1 MLGKSLASVGMPE
14 LQKAVMGMDPRIKPF
29 EALAEL
35 QTRVKR
41 EKMKQSMQA
50 QNPQQQPVAQQA
62 LAEAASLQNPY
73 MSGLGGAPVESPVG
87 MAGGG
92 IVAFQEGGDVPGF
105 QAGVYIPQE
114 FDNTIVGL
122 EAGDLYAQ
130 AMAKIKAGKPL
141 SPKEAAVVN
150 QGAAG
155 TKSEPPRSRNIDMP
169 AAFDNTISG
178 FQPGNRY
185 AEEMAKIKAKEDE
198 AKNRPLSGQ
207 EKALIT
213 ASGPLAAVG
222 DLALSPVNL
231 VRNALRN
238 PLDKSERPSMTPM
251 LDARK
256 RAMDTF
262 MPNAEKTSSRSQRP
276 EYDAATQERGT
287 AALEAMRDIQTG
299 SEAGASGNAAAGL
312 AGAAAARG
320 AGAGGSGRAGTGAAG
335 VGLGSIPSA
344 YDTGF
349 TPQTDDERIASMM
362 KYKKAMGAQNEE
374 FLAPIK
380 DRLAQYE
387 KEAADQKRYAIP
399 DALVQAGLG
408 MMAGKS
414 QYALQNI
421 GEGGAAGL
429 AALRESRKLDR
440 AAQDKLLQANADMA
454 KSRIALEKG
463 DEQTAASLANQARQ
477 EQQAGAQFK
486 LLGQHYANQDR
497 ASQLQAQAYLARAN
511 ALGGADKSALTQ
523 FQAGKLADMAGDNV
537 QKFMDSS
544 AGMQALITARAE
556 AKSAG
561 VPFDAMKF
569 RSDLVQRE
577 MQRLQQTMS
586 NGTMPAQASLTGGP
600 NLAEADLA
608 LINKYMR

>member
-41 EKMKQSMQA
+41 EKMKQAAQA

-73 MSGLGGAPVESPVG
+73 MAGLAAAPVESPVG

-105 QAGVYIPQE
+105 AGGVYMPAE
-114 FDNTIVGL
+114 FDNTIAGF

-169 AAFDNTISG
+169 AAFDNTITG

-185 AEEMAKIKAKEDE
+185 AEEMAKIKAREDE

-207 EKALIT
+207 EKALIAT
-213 ASGPLAAVG
+213 SAPLAAAG
-222 DLALSPVNL
+222 DVAALPINVL
-231 VRNALRN
+231 RNSLRN
-238 PLDKSERPSMTPM
+238 PLEKGEGPSLTPFSDM
-251 LDARK
+251 RARAMEQFMPKDEAPARK
-256 RAMDTF
+256 TLNLRDPRLVGSDTF
-262 MPNAEKTSSRSQRP
+262 AEQITPSRSDRI
-276 EYDAATQERGT
+276 A
-287 AALEAMRDIQTG
+287 EAKRDI
-299 SEAGASGNAAAGL
+299 EKEAGL
-312 AGAAAARG
+312 ASAAAARKA
-320 AGAGGSGRAGTGAAG
+320 AGIGTGAAG
-335 VGLGSIPSA
+335 VGLRSIPTKYEHGLEPMS
-344 YDTGF
+344 
-349 TPQTDDERIASMM
+349 DEDRIASVL

-380 DRLAQYE
+380 ERLAQYE
-387 KEAADQKRYAIP
+387 REAEDQKKYAIP

-429 AALRESRKLDR
+429 AALRESKKLDR
-440 AAQDKLLQANADMA
+440 AAQDKLLAAQSDMA

-463 DEQTAASLANQARQ
+463 DEQTAAALANQGRQ
-477 EQQAGAQFK
+477 EQQAAAQFN
-486 LLGQHYANQDR
+486 LLGQYYAGSNAAQM
-497 ASQLQAQAYLARAN
+497 AQANAAMARAN
-511 ALGGADKSALTQ
+511 AVGSAGSADKHLAVLTRVRGLLNQ
-523 FQAGKLADMAGDNV
+523 DPQYKEAAKLANMPGAMGDKARQSMQEMETKLYRQLAPELLTGMEPTTMQSGGPKLAD
-537 QKFMDSS
+537 
-544 AGMQALITARAE
+544 
-556 AKSAG
+556 
-561 VPFDAMKF
+561 
-569 RSDLVQRE
+569 
-577 MQRLQQTMS
+577 
-586 NGTMPAQASLTGGP
+586 
-600 NLAEADLA
+600 ADLA

>member
-41 EKMKQSMQA
+41 EKMKQAAQA

-73 MSGLGGAPVESPVG
+73 MAGLASAPVESPVG

-141 SPKEAAVVN
+141 TPKETAVVN

-198 AKNRPLSGQ
+198 AKNRPLSSQ
-207 EKALIT
+207 EKALIAT
-213 ASGPLAAVG
+213 SAPLAAAG
-222 DLALSPVNL
+222 DVAALPINVL
-231 VRNALRN
+231 RNALRN
-238 PLDKSERPSMTPM
+238 PLEKGERPSLTPFS
-251 LDARK
+251 DIRARS
-256 RAMDTF
+256 METF
-262 MPNAEKTSSRSQRP
+262 MPKDEAPARNTLNLRDPRLVGSDTFADQT
-276 EYDAATQERGT
+276 AGT
-287 AALEAMRDIQTG
+287 RNEQ
-299 SEAGASGNAAAGL
+299 NAAAKEIAKKEAL
-312 AGAAAARG
+312 AGLEGAAVR
-320 AGAGGSGRAGTGAAG
+320 GSGRAGTGAAG

-349 TPQTDDERIASMM
+349 AAQSDEDRIASMQ

-374 FLAPIK
+374 FLRPLSE
-380 DRLAQYE
+380 RLSKYE
-387 KEAADQKRYAIP
+387 SEVEEGKKGAMA

-429 AALRESRKLDR
+429 AALRESKKLDR
-440 AAQDKLLQANADMA
+440 AAQEKLLTAQSDMA

-497 ASQLQAQAYLARAN
+497 AAQLQAQAYLARAN
-511 ALGGADKSALTQ
+511 AMGGVDKSALTQ

-544 AGMQALITARAE
+544 AGMQALITARAA
-556 AKSAG
+556 AKNAG

-569 RSDLVQRE
+569 RSDLVRQE
-577 MQRLQQTMS
+577 MQRLQQTM
-586 NGTMPAQASLTGGP
+586 GGATMPAQASPAGGGSGARF
-600 NLAEADLA
+600 LGFE
-608 LINKYMR
+608 

>member
-1 MLGKSLASVGMPE
+1 MPE

-41 EKMKQSMQA
+41 EKMKQAAQA

-73 MSGLGGAPVESPVG
+73 MAGLAAAPVESPVG

-114 FDNTIVGL
+114 FDNTIAGF

-169 AAFDNTISG
+169 AAFDNTITG

-207 EKALIT
+207 EKALIAT
-213 ASGPLAAVG
+213 SAPLAAVG

-231 VRNALRN
+231 LRNALRN
-238 PLDKSERPSMTPM
+238 PLDRSERPSMTPL
-251 LDARK
+251 LDARE
-256 RAMDTF
+256 RAMNTF

-320 AGAGGSGRAGTGAAG
+320 AGGAGRAGAGAAG
-335 VGLGSIPSA
+335 VGLGATPSA

-349 TPQTDDERIASMM
+349 TPQTDDERIAAMQ

-374 FLAPIK
+374 FLRPLQE
-380 DRLAQYE
+380 RLSKYE
-387 KEAADQKRYAIP
+387 SEVEEGKKGAMA

-408 MMAGKS
+408 MLAGKS

-429 AALRESRKLDR
+429 AALRESKKLDR
-440 AAQDKLLQANADMA
+440 AAQEKLLTAQSDMA

-463 DEQTAASLANQARQ
+463 DEQTAATLANQARQ

-497 ASQLQAQAYLARAN
+497 AAQLQAQAYLARAN
-511 ALGGADKSALTQ
+511 AMSDKSALTP
-523 FQAGKLADMAGDNV
+523 FQAGRLADMAGDNV

-556 AKSAG
+556 AKNAG

-577 MQRLQQTMS
+577 MQRLQQTM
-586 NGTMPAQASLTGGP
+586 GGATMPPQASPAGGGSGARF
-600 NLAEADLA
+600 LGFE
-608 LINKYMR
+608 

>member
-299 SEAGASGNAAAGL
+299 SEVGASGNAAAGL

-320 AGAGGSGRAGTGAAG
+320 AGAGAAG
-335 VGLGSIPSA
+335 VGLRSIPTKYEHGLEPMS
-344 YDTGF
+344 
-349 TPQTDDERIASMM
+349 DEDRIASVL

-380 DRLAQYE
+380 ERLAQYE
-387 KEAADQKRYAIP
+387 REAEDQKKYAIP

-463 DEQTAASLANQARQ
+463 DEQTAATLANQGRQ
-477 EQQAGAQFK
+477 EQQAAAQFN
-486 LLGQHYANQDR
+486 LLGQYYAGSNAAQM
-497 ASQLQAQAYLARAN
+497 AQANAAMARAN
-511 ALGGADKSALTQ
+511 AVGSSDKHLAVLTRVRGLLNQDPQYKEAAKLANMPGAMGDKARQSMQEMETKLYRQLAPELLTGMEPTTMQSGGP
-523 FQAGKLADMAGDNV
+523 KLAD
-537 QKFMDSS
+537 
-544 AGMQALITARAE
+544 
-556 AKSAG
+556 
-561 VPFDAMKF
+561 
-569 RSDLVQRE
+569 
-577 MQRLQQTMS
+577 
-586 NGTMPAQASLTGGP
+586 
-600 NLAEADLA
+600 ADLA

>member
-41 EKMKQSMQA
+41 EKMKQAAQA

-73 MSGLGGAPVESPVG
+73 MSGLASAPVESPVG

-92 IVAFQEGGDVPGF
+92 IVAFQEGGDVPRF
-105 QAGVYIPQE
+105 QSGVYIPQE
-114 FDNTIVGL
+114 FDNTIAGF

-169 AAFDNTISG
+169 AAFDNTITG

-207 EKALIT
+207 EKALIAT
-213 ASGPLAAVG
+213 SAPLAAAADVA
-222 DLALSPVNL
+222 ALPVNVL
-231 VRNALRN
+231 RNSLRN
-238 PLDKSERPSMTPM
+238 PLEKGEGPSLTPFS
-251 LDARK
+251 DIRARSMEQFMPK
-256 RAMDTF
+256 DEKVATRNTLNLRDPRLVGSDTF
-262 MPNAEKTSSRSQRP
+262 ADQT
-276 EYDAATQERGT
+276 AGT
-287 AALEAMRDIQTG
+287 RNEQ
-299 SEAGASGNAAAGL
+299 NAAAKEIAKKEALAGL
-312 AGAAAARG
+312 EGAAAVR
-320 AGAGGSGRAGTGAAG
+320 GSGRAGTGAAG

-349 TPQTDDERIASMM
+349 AAQSDEDRIASMQ

-374 FLAPIK
+374 FLRPLSE
-380 DRLAQYE
+380 RLSKYE
-387 KEAADQKRYAIP
+387 SEVEEGKKGAMA

-429 AALRESRKLDR
+429 AALRESKKLDR
-440 AAQDKLLQANADMA
+440 AAQEKLLTAQSDMA

-497 ASQLQAQAYLARAN
+497 AAQLQAQAYLARAN
-511 ALGGADKSALTQ
+511 AMTDKSALTP

-544 AGMQALITARAE
+544 AGMQALITARAA
-556 AKSAG
+556 AKNAG

-577 MQRLQQTMS
+577 MQRLQQTM
-586 NGTMPAQASLTGGP
+586 GGATMPAQASPAGGGSGARF
-600 NLAEADLA
+600 LGFE
-608 LINKYMR
+608 

>member
-73 MSGLGGAPVESPVG
+73 MSGLASAPVESPVG

-92 IVAFQEGGDVPGF
+92 IVAFEEGGHIPRYNGRTSDGSYVNLGGVSAVPYYMPGASSERDRLNALPGVMIDEF
-105 QAGVYIPQE
+105 GNLISRGWDRLTAGTTIEAQRKEKAAAKAKQE
-114 FDNTIVGL
+114 
-122 EAGDLYAQ
+122 
-130 AMAKIKAGKPL
+130 
-141 SPKEAAVVN
+141 KEA
-150 QGAAG
+150 
-155 TKSEPPRSRNIDMP
+155 
-169 AAFDNTISG
+169 NT
-178 FQPGNRY
+178 P
-185 AEEMAKIKAKEDE
+185 K
-198 AKNRPLSGQ
+198 
-207 EKALIT
+207 
-213 ASGPLAAVG
+213 
-222 DLALSPVNL
+222 
-231 VRNALRN
+231 
-238 PLDKSERPSMTPM
+238 
-251 LDARK
+251 
-256 RAMDTF
+256 
-262 MPNAEKTSSRSQRP
+262 
-276 EYDAATQERGT
+276 YDAATQEKGT
-287 AALEAMRDIQTG
+287 AALEAMRDLQVGDATKV
-299 SEAGASGNAAAGL
+299 SDKPNAGL
-312 AGAAAARG
+312 AAAAAQ
-320 AGAGGSGRAGTGAAG
+320 GAGGAPTARVGAGAAG

-349 TPQTDDERIASMM
+349 AAQSDEDRIASMQ

-374 FLAPIK
+374 FLKPLSE
-380 DRLAQYE
+380 RLSKYE
-387 KEAADQKRYAIP
+387 SEVAEGKKGAMA

-408 MMAGKS
+408 MLAGKS

-429 AALRESRKLDR
+429 AALRESKKADR
-440 AAQDKLLQANADMA
+440 AAQEKLLTAQSDMA

-511 ALGGADKSALTQ
+511 AMGGVDKSALTQ

-569 RSDLVQRE
+569 RSDLVRQE
-577 MQRLQQTMS
+577 MQRLQQTMGGS
-586 NGTMPAQASLTGGP
+586 TMPAQASPAGGGSGARF
-600 NLAEADLA
+600 LGFE
-608 LINKYMR
+608 